1 MPADLKGED
10 SMFAVRATLVAVI
23 ASAEREQQ

>member
-10 SMFAVRATLVAVI
+10 SMFAVRAALLSRTAF
-23 ASAEREQQ
+23 AEREKE